1 MKSNDIFADAR
12 VMQVRE
18 LKAALAETK
27 ARLAKAESERDLF
40 AAHFPLGMAAL
51 HDFESLAAESELRI
65 IDGWNAILR
74 MKNVSKLSSENI
86 SDLKKSYLTGL
97 GISEPTTDGAD
108 LPPVSTWIIFDGKVA
123 NSYRAG
129 AHRVTYTGGTGAH
142 RADRMIIDYVN
153 VAKVLGLDVSRIIV
167 ETADKDLSKRIT
179 SLGAKV
185 VQSIKVVAK

>member
-1 MKSNDIFADAR
+1 MKPNDIFADAR

-27 ARLAKAESERDLF
+27 ARLAKAESERDLL

-97 GISEPTTDGAD
+97 GISEPAPEGAD
-108 LPPVSTWIIFDGKVA
+108 LPPVSSWIVFDGKDA

-129 AHRVTYTGGTGAH
+129 AYRVTYTGGTGAH

-153 VAKVLGLDVSRIIV
+153 VAKVLGLDVSRIVV
-167 ETADKDLSKRIT
+167 ETADKDLSKRII

-185 VQSIKVVAK
+185 VKSIEGVEK

>member
-27 ARLAKAESERDLF
+27 ARLAKAESERDLL

-97 GISEPTTDGAD
+97 GISEPAPEGAD
-108 LPPVSTWIIFDGKVA
+108 LPPVSSWIVFDGKDA

-129 AHRVTYTGGTGAH
+129 AYRVTYTGGTGAH

-153 VAKVLGLDVSRIIV
+153 VAKVLGLDVSRVVV
-167 ETADKDLSKRIT
+167 ETADKDLSKRLT
-179 SLGAKV
+179 ALGAKV
-185 VQSIKVVAK
+185 VQSADGVEK

>member
-27 ARLAKAESERDLF
+27 ARLAKAESERDLL
-40 AAHFPLGMAAL
+40 AAHFSLAMAAL
-51 HDFESLAAESELRI
+51 HDFESLAAGAELRI

-74 MKNVSKLSSENI
+74 MKNVSKLSAEKISE
-86 SDLKKSYLTGL
+86 LKKEYLAKL
-97 GISEPTTDGAD
+97 GILEPAAESTD
-108 LPPVSTWIIFDGKVA
+108 LPPVSTWIIFDGKDA

-129 AHRVTYTGGTGAH
+129 AYRVTYTGGTGAH

-153 VAKVLGLDVSRIIV
+153 AAKVLGLDVSRIAV

-185 VQSIKVVAK
+185 VKN

>member
-18 LKAALAETK
+18 LKVALAEAK
-27 ARLAKAESERDLF
+27 ARLAQAEAERDLLV
-40 AAHFPLGMAAL
+40 AHFPLGMAAL
-51 HDFESLAAESELRI
+51 HDFESLAAGAELRI

-97 GISEPTTDGAD
+97 GISEPAPEGAD
-108 LPPVSTWIIFDGKVA
+108 LPPVSSWIVFDGKDA

-129 AHRVTYTGGTGAH
+129 AYRVTYTGGTGAH

-153 VAKVLGLDVSRIIV
+153 VAKVLGLDVSRVVV
-167 ETADKDLSKRIT
+167 ETADKDLSKRLT
-179 SLGAKV
+179 ALGAKV
-185 VQSIKVVAK
+185 VQSTDGVEK

>member
-18 LKAALAETK
+18 LKKSLAEVK
-27 ARLAKAESERDLF
+27 ARLSKVESERDLL

-51 HDFESLAAESELRI
+51 HDFEALSAGEELRI

-74 MKNVSKLSSENI
+74 MKNVSKLSSESI
-86 SDLKKSYLTGL
+86 SELKREYLAGL
-97 GISEPTTDGAD
+97 GISEPASEGTV
-108 LPPVSTWIIFDGKVA
+108 LQPVSVWVIFDGKVA
-123 NSYRAG
+123 NSSRSGAYRI
-129 AHRVTYTGGTGAH
+129 TYTGGTGAH

-153 VAKVLGLDVSRIIV
+153 AAKVLGLDVSRIVV

-179 SLGAKV
+179 SIGAKV
-185 VQSIKVVAK
+185 V

>member
-1 MKSNDIFADAR
+1 MKPNDIFADAR

-27 ARLAKAESERDLF
+27 TRLAKAESERDLL

-97 GISEPTTDGAD
+97 GISEPAPEGAD
-108 LPPVSTWIIFDGKVA
+108 LPPVSSWIVFDGKDA
-123 NSYRAG
+123 NSYRVG
-129 AHRVTYTGGTGAH
+129 AYRVTYTGGTGAH

-153 VAKVLGLDVSRIIV
+153 VAKVLGLDVSRVVV
-167 ETADKDLSKRIT
+167 ETADKDLSKRLT
-179 SLGAKV
+179 ALGAKV
-185 VQSIKVVAK
+185 VQSADGVEK

>member
-18 LKAALAETK
+18 LKTALAETK
-27 ARLAKAESERDLF
+27 ARLAKAEAERDLLV
-40 AAHFPLGMAAL
+40 AHFPLGMAAL
-51 HDFESLAAESELRI
+51 HDFESLSAGKELRI

-74 MKNVSKLSSENI
+74 MKNVSKLSAESISE
-86 SDLKKSYLTGL
+86 LKKEYLTSL
-97 GISEPTTDGAD
+97 GVLESVSEGVD

>member
-1 MKSNDIFADAR
+1 
-12 VMQVRE
+12 MQVRE

-27 ARLAKAESERDLF
+27 ARLAKAESERDLL
-40 AAHFPLGMAAL
+40 AAHFSLGIAAL

-97 GISEPTTDGAD
+97 GISEPAPEGAD
-108 LPPVSTWIIFDGKVA
+108 LPPVSSWIVFDGKDA

-129 AHRVTYTGGTGAH
+129 AYRVTYTGGTGVH

-153 VAKVLGLDVSRIIV
+153 VAKVLGLDVSRIVV
-167 ETADKDLSKRIT
+167 ETADKDLSKRLT
-179 SLGAKV
+179 ALGAKV
-185 VQSIKVVAK
+185 VQSTDGVEK

>member
-27 ARLAKAESERDLF
+27 ARLAKAESERDLL

-74 MKNVSKLSSENI
+74 KKNVSKLSSENI

-97 GISEPTTDGAD
+97 GISEPAPEGAD
-108 LPPVSTWIIFDGKVA
+108 LPPVSSWIVFDGKDA

-129 AHRVTYTGGTGAH
+129 AYRVTYTGGTGAH

-153 VAKVLGLDVSRIIV
+153 VAKVLGLDVSRVVV
-167 ETADKDLSKRIT
+167 ETADKDLSKRLT
-179 SLGAKV
+179 ALGAKV
-185 VQSIKVVAK
+185 VQSADGVEK

>member
-18 LKAALAETK
+18 LKAALAEAK
-27 ARLAKAESERDLF
+27 ARLAQAEAERDLLV
-40 AAHFPLGMAAL
+40 AHFPLAMAAL
-51 HDFESLAAESELRI
+51 HDFESLAAGEELRI

-86 SDLKKSYLTGL
+86 SGLKKSYLTGL
-97 GISEPTTDGAD
+97 GISEPEPEGAD
-108 LPPVSTWIIFDGKVA
+108 LPPVSTWIVFDGKDA

-129 AHRVTYTGGTGAH
+129 AYRVTYTGGSGAH

-153 VAKVLGLDVSRIIV
+153 VAKVLGLDVSRIVV

-185 VQSIKVVAK
+185 VRNS

>member
-18 LKAALAETK
+18 LKAALAEAK
-27 ARLAKAESERDLF
+27 ARLAQAEAERDLLV
-40 AAHFPLGMAAL
+40 AHFPLGMAAL
-51 HDFESLAAESELRI
+51 HDFESLAAGEELRI

-86 SDLKKSYLTGL
+86 SGLKKSYLTGL
-97 GISEPTTDGAD
+97 GISEPAPEGAD
-108 LPPVSTWIIFDGKVA
+108 LPPVSSWIVFDGKDA

-129 AHRVTYTGGTGAH
+129 AYRVTYTGGTGAH

-153 VAKVLGLDVSRIIV
+153 VAKVLGLDVSRVVV
-167 ETADKDLSKRIT
+167 ETADKDLSKRLT
-179 SLGAKV
+179 ALGAKV
-185 VQSIKVVAK
+185 VQSADGVEK

>member
-27 ARLAKAESERDLF
+27 ARLAKAESERDLL

-97 GISEPTTDGAD
+97 GISEPAPEGAD
-108 LPPVSTWIIFDGKVA
+108 LPPVSSWIVFDGKDA

-129 AHRVTYTGGTGAH
+129 AYRVTYTGGTGAH

-153 VAKVLGLDVSRIIV
+153 VAKVLGLDVSRIVV
-167 ETADKDLSKRIT
+167 ETADKDLSKRLT
-179 SLGAKV
+179 ALGAKV
-185 VQSIKVVAK
+185 VQSADGVEK

>member
-1 MKSNDIFADAR
+1 
-12 VMQVRE
+12 MQVRE
-18 LKAALAETK
+18 LKAALSEAK
-27 ARLAKAESERDLF
+27 ARLAQAEAERNLLV
-40 AAHFPLGMAAL
+40 AHFPLGMAAL
-51 HDFESLAAESELRI
+51 HDFESLATGVDLRI

-97 GISEPTTDGAD
+97 GISEPAPEGAD
-108 LPPVSTWIIFDGKVA
+108 LPPVSSWIVFDGKDA

-129 AHRVTYTGGTGAH
+129 AYRVTYTGGTGAH

-153 VAKVLGLDVSRIIV
+153 VAKVLGLDVSRIVV
-167 ETADKDLSKRIT
+167 ETADKDLSKRII

-185 VQSIKVVAK
+185 VKSIEGVEK

>member
-1 MKSNDIFADAR
+1 MKANDIFADAR

-27 ARLAKAESERDLF
+27 ARLAKAEGERDLL

-51 HDFESLAAESELRI
+51 HDFESLAAGVELHI

-74 MKNVSKLSSENI
+74 MKNVSKLSAESISE
-86 SDLKKSYLTGL
+86 LKKEYLTGQ
-97 GISEPTTDGAD
+97 GILEPAPEGAE
-108 LPPVSTWIIFDGKVA
+108 LPPVSTWIVFDGKVA
-123 NSYRAG
+123 NSYRSG
-129 AHRVTYTGGTGAH
+129 AYRVTYTGGTGTH

-153 VAKVLGLDVSRIIV
+153 VAKVLGLDVSRIVV

-185 VQSIKVVAK
+185 VESTDGVEK

>member
-27 ARLAKAESERDLF
+27 ARLAKAESERDLL

-74 MKNVSKLSSENI
+74 MKNVSKLSSEKV
-86 SDLKKSYLTGL
+86 SELKKEYLAKL
-97 GISEPTTDGAD
+97 GILQPAAESTD
-108 LPPVSTWIIFDGKVA
+108 LPQVSTWIIFDGKDA

-129 AHRVTYTGGTGAH
+129 AYRVTYTGGTGAH

-153 VAKVLGLDVSRIIV
+153 AAKVLGLDVSRIAV
-167 ETADKDLSKRIT
+167 ETADKDLSKRLAA
-179 SLGAKV
+179 LGAKV
-185 VQSIKVVAK
+185 VQSTDGVEK

>member
-1 MKSNDIFADAR
+1 MKPNDIFADAR

-27 ARLAKAESERDLF
+27 ARLAKAESERDLL

-97 GISEPTTDGAD
+97 GISEPAPEGAD
-108 LPPVSTWIIFDGKVA
+108 LPPVSSWIVFDGKDA

-129 AHRVTYTGGTGAH
+129 AYRVTYTGGTGAH
-142 RADRMIIDYVN
+142 RADRMRIDYVN
-153 VAKVLGLDVSRIIV
+153 VAKVLGLDVSRIVV
-167 ETADKDLSKRIT
+167 ETADKDLSKRLT
-179 SLGAKV
+179 ALGAKV
-185 VQSIKVVAK
+185 VQSADGVEK

>member
-1 MKSNDIFADAR
+1 MKPNDIFADAR

-27 ARLAKAESERDLF
+27 ARLAKAESERDLL

-97 GISEPTTDGAD
+97 GISEPAPEGAD
-108 LPPVSTWIIFDGKVA
+108 LPPVSTWIIFDGKDA
-123 NSYRAG
+123 NSYRTG
-129 AHRVTYTGGTGAH
+129 AYRVTYTGGTGAH

-153 VAKVLGLDVSRIIV
+153 AAKVLGLDVSRIAV
-167 ETADKDLSKRIT
+167 ETADKDLSKRLAA
-179 SLGAKV
+179 LGAKV
-185 VQSIKVVAK
+185 VQSTDGVEK